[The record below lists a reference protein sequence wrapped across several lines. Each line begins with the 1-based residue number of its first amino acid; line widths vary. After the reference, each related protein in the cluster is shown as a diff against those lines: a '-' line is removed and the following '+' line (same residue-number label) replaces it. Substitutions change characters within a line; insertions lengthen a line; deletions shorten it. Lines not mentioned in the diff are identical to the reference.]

1 MTRVPKWWCGA
12 GLQATKL
19 RLVLA
24 IRSLFSHW
32 LHPCDSGKPADTQT
46 LPFEALSLFFFCLS
60 SSYSSSTLDVFSF
73 CLAWPRPWRSCRQGE
88 NGPWLLLAGN
98 RTNTKK
104 PIEIG
109 GPPLPI
115 LSSEYYRLL
124 LLLLVAVLVAEVRRG
139 RS

>member
-46 LPFEALSLFFFCLS
+46 LPFEALSLFFFFLS
-60 SSYSSSTLDVFSF
+60 LFVLFLFD
-73 CLAWPRPWRSCRQGE
+73 LG
-88 NGPWLLLAGN
+88 
-98 RTNTKK
+98 
-104 PIEIG
+104 
-109 GPPLPI
+109 
-115 LSSEYYRLL
+115 RLL
-124 LLLLVAVLVAEVRRG
+124 LLPGLAQTLAFVSARGKWAMAATRGEPNQHKETHRNRRPPASDPFF
-139 RS
+139 RILSTITTATSSSTSS